1 MEGIDNN
8 KPINMASSEFKNCA
22 FSINLSNLNVSLTVL
37 ARTYYENQGML
48 SIIQIRRN
56 VAGVK
61 IP

>member
-37 ARTYYENQGML
+37 ARTYYENQGVL
-48 SIIQIRRN
+48 
-56 VAGVK
+56 ALFK
-61 IP
+61 FAET

>member
-1 MEGIDNN
+1 
-8 KPINMASSEFKNCA
+8 MANSEFKNCA
-22 FSINLSNLNVSLTVL
+22 FSGNLSTLNVSLTVP
-37 ARTYYENQGML
+37 ARTDYENRGVL